1 MSVFPVQNNIS
12 GQVSKNT
19 FIKTWLL
26 GFRKNIMSKRN
37 IRAVFSSPKSK
48 TCKLNNVKNNTE
60 YKKFSNFPDLL
71 RIKSRV
77 TV

>member
-1 MSVFPVQNNIS
+1 MTVSVFPVQNNIS

-48 TCKLNNVKNNTE
+48 KCKLNDVKNNTE
-60 YKKFSNFPDLL
+60 YKKFIF
-71 RIKSRV
+71 
-77 TV
+77 TTY